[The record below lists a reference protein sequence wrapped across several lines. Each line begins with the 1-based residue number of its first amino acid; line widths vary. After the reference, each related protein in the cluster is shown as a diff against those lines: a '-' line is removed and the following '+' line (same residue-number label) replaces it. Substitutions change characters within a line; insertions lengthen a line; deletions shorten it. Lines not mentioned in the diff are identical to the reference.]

1 MAQRRDDFK
10 SIVLG
15 DYHFYSYPIV
25 LENGKLSRKTGM
37 PPGKGNSFQEIA

>member
-15 DYHFYSYPIV
+15 DFHFYSYPIA
-25 LENGKLSRKTGM
+25 LENGKLSRK
-37 PPGKGNSFQEIA
+37 QERHQEKAIPFRK